1 MRHPTKGLIL
11 KSRTIKLIKYTNIF
25 KASDAMNWILENFK
39 FITTRSKARGKREK
53 NKKNLLKFKRYLR
66 KNVTRKIN

>member
-11 KSRTIKLIKYTNIF
+11 KNRKIKLIKYTNIF